1 MEINSKFG
9 LFERDFINVDAPQ
22 IEIIESE
29 YKEHGVI
36 ISKYNPYF
44 DIVNCFAKHFNCVSA
59 NNDKTFILSNSE
71 LMKFALIPFK

>member
-9 LFERDFINVDAPQ
+9 LFERDFINVDVPH
-22 IEIIESE
+22 IEIIESK

-44 DIVNCFAKHFNCVSA
+44 NIVNGFAKHFDCVSV
-59 NNDKTFILSNSE
+59 NNEKAFILSNSE